1 MKYIS
6 TRGLA
11 PALSFEEVVLTGLAP
26 DGGLYVPETLP
37 TFSQEEIAS
46 WAGLSYQDMAFKIM
60 QPFVA
65 GALSDEEFKQLIAE
79 AYSTFRHAAIA
90 PLVQTGHNEWILEL
104 FQGPTL
110 AFKDFALQ
118 FLGHLLDHL
127 LKKRNQK
134 VVVMGATSGDTGSA
148 AIEGCRRCDNIDIF
162 ILHPY
167 QRVSNVQRRQMTT
180 VIAPNVHNIALEGNF
195 DDCQNMVKASFG
207 DQSFLPE
214 GRQLVAVNSINWA
227 RIMAQIVYYFYAGL
241 ALGAPARPISFS
253 VPTGNFGDI
262 FAGYLAKRMGL
273 PIEQLVIATNSND
286 ILHRC
291 LSSNDHSKNQLEHTL
306 SPSMDIMVSSNFERM
321 LFDLYERDGSQI
333 QQLMDEFKSSEL
345 FGGNHWWANKW
356 GFQLGATVYDL
367 AGIQNLNGTLE
378 YNTVRPYTY
387 SHRDSLAV
395 YTHYNSPLAHPLGAN
410 FREYIARLNYTPHRR
425 WQLFGL
431 LYHHKQGLNIDDI
444 NYGSDIRLKNASRP
458 MDYGIRTLQG
468 RQVNVTGFQG
478 GLTFMMWHGAFLD
491 LNLGIRQEE
500 QNNNVWGSV
509 AFRLNSARTGME
521 IF

>member
-11 PALSFEEVVLTGLAP
+11 PALTFEEVVLTGLAP

-37 TFSQEEIAS
+37 RFSVEEITS
-46 WAGLSYQDMAFKIM
+46 WSGLSYQELAFNVM

-65 GALSDEEFKQLIAE
+65 GALSDEEFKQLILE
-79 AYSTFRHAAIA
+79 AYGSFRHDAIA

-167 QRVSNVQRRQMTT
+167 QRVSHVQRRQMTT
-180 VIAPNVHNIALEGNF
+180 VLAPNVHNIALEGNF

-207 DQSFLPE
+207 DQSFLPP

-227 RIMAQIVYYFYAGL
+227 RIMAQIVYYFYAAL
-241 ALGAPARPISFS
+241 ALGAPGRPVSFS

-273 PIEQLVIATNSND
+273 PIDQLIIATNSND

-291 LSSNDHSKNQLEHTL
+291 ISGNDHSKQQLLHTL

-321 LFDLYERDGSQI
+321 LFDLYDRDGKAI
-333 QQLMDEFKSSEL
+333 RQLMEDFRSGALSLSDAALARAREL
-345 FGGNHWWANKW
+345 FSSYRVDD
-356 GFQLGATVYDL
+356 ATTIEVIRRMYDRCEYLLDPHTAIGVEAARQTRRRQDVPMICL
-367 AGIQNLNGTLE
+367 AT
-378 YNTVRPYTY
+378 
-387 SHRDSLAV
+387 
-395 YTHYNSPLAHPLGAN
+395 AHPAKFPEAVRQAGQVEDPKLPHHMADL
-410 FREYIARLNYTPHRR
+410 FEREERYQILPNDPARV
-425 WQLFGL
+425 QE
-431 LYHHKQGLNIDDI
+431 
-444 NYGSDIRLKNASRP
+444 
-458 MDYGIRTLQG
+458 
-468 RQVNVTGFQG
+468 
-478 GLTFMMWHGAFLD
+478 FM
-491 LNLGIRQEE
+491 
-500 QNNNVWGSV
+500 V
-509 AFRLNSARTGME
+509 AKVRA
-521 IF
+521 